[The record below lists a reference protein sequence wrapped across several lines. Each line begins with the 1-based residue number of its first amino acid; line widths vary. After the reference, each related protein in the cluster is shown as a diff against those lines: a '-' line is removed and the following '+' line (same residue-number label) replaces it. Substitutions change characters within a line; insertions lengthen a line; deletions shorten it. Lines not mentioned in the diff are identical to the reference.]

1 MKELI
6 ASYGMEVVQA
16 YMLYIQENA
25 ELAVREMLKE
35 IAAGIEVCYVLYG
48 AWAWCAGTMVCVV
61 CRTFLLFSRHH
72 WGPAVCAL

>member
-48 AWAWCAGTMVCVV
+48 GLGVLVQWCVCVCVV
-61 CRTFLLFSRHH
+61 YRTFLLFS
-72 WGPAVCAL
+72 